1 MFKWPLIN
9 DNITQSDKEALSDF
23 ILNSNRFT
31 NGPKVQEFE
40 QAWSDWLGVKY
51 TVMVGSGAAANYI
64 TTAIVRELKG
74 QQGEIIVPPIG
85 WVSDVSS
92 VINTGFTPV
101 FVDVDMNTMAISYE
115 NIKAAINENT
125 KAIVMV
131 HALGFNGLNDKI
143 IQLAKE
149 HNLILIEDCC
159 EAHGA
164 DYNGVK
170 VGAMSDMSCFSFYFG
185 HHMTTIEGGTV
196 CTNSEEIY
204 QLARMFRSHGMTRE
218 ASEEVQKRY
227 HSEDLNPLF
236 TFAVPGYNMR
246 STELNAVLGLEQI
259 HRLDDNIDARKTNLD
274 VWLKNL
280 NPNKYFVDYLVK
292 GSSNFALPLI
302 INPEISFGNIPT
314 EGAHQITMERICNVL
329 EQEDV
334 EYRIGTA
341 GGGNQARQPY
351 LKNYNFKTV
360 GELSVSNYIHDF
372 GLYVGNHPE
381 LTEQQILQLCEKL
394 NYV

>member
-9 DNITQSDKEALSDF
+9 DNITQSDKEALSNF

-101 FVDVDMNTMAISYE
+101 FVDVDMDTMAISYE
-115 NIKAAINENT
+115 NIQAAINENT

-131 HALGFNGLNDKI
+131 HALGFNGLNNKI
-143 IQLAKE
+143 IELAKE
-149 HNLILIEDCC
+149 HDLILIEDCC

-164 DYNGVK
+164 DYKGVK

-196 CTNSEEIY
+196 CTNDEEIY

-218 ASEEVQKRY
+218 ASEEIQKRY
-227 HSEDLNPLF
+227 HCEDLNPLF
-236 TFAVPGYNMR
+236 TFAVPGFNMR

-259 HRLDDNIDARKTNLD
+259 HRLDENIEARKKNLA
-274 VWLKNL
+274 VWLDNL
-280 NPNKYFVDYLVK
+280 NSNKYFVDYFVE

-302 INPEISFGNIPT
+302 INPEVSAGIIPT
-314 EGAHQITMERICNVL
+314 EGAHQITMERICNIL
-329 EQEDV
+329 EEESV

-351 LKNYNFKTV
+351 LQNYNFRTV
-360 GELSVSNYIHDF
+360 GPLRVSNYIHDY
-372 GLYVGNHPE
+372 GLYIGNHPE
-381 LTEQQILQLCEKL
+381 LTEQQILELCEKL